1 MFGGANNEIRLM
13 GRLDEMF
20 AVNSACHA
28 YRERIESYSE
38 QIGKT
43 DDINQLQRILGV
55 LMRDSGNMNLAMR
68 RTQDEL
74 KETRKRVETSEGK
87 IKELEC
93 ALNKATGLIHEDY
106 LTGILNRRGMKNAF
120 EREIARA
127 ERNNAPLCVA
137 LLDIDHFK
145 RLNDAYGHD
154 AGDDALIHFV
164 RVTRESLRPADVIAR
179 FGGEEFV
186 IILPDTPVAEGA
198 RAVTRLQRA
207 LAKDFF
213 QHKNEALLITFSAG
227 VVLQLPNESVDA
239 LINRADQL
247 LYKAKAAGRNC
258 VFVAE

>member
-1 MFGGANNEIRLM
+1 MLGGFNNKIKLM
-13 GRLDEMF
+13 GRSNELF
-20 AVNSACHA
+20 AVNSAYHA
-28 YRERIESYSE
+28 YHERVASYSE

-55 LMRDSGNMNLAMR
+55 LMRDARNMHLLMQRA
-68 RTQDEL
+68 QDEL
-74 KETRKRVETSEGK
+74 KETRKRVEISEGR
-87 IKELEC
+87 IRELEG
-93 ALNKATGLIHEDY
+93 ALDKATGLIHEDY

-120 EREIARA
+120 EREVARA
-127 ERNNAPLCVA
+127 ERSNTPLCVA

-164 RVTRESLRPADVIAR
+164 RVARESLRPADVIAR

-186 IILPDTPVAEGA
+186 IILPETPVAEGA
-198 RAVTRLQRA
+198 RAMTRLQGA

-213 QHKNEALLITFSAG
+213 QHKNEKLLITFSAG
-227 VVLQLPNESVDA
+227 IVSRLPNEPVDD

-247 LYKAKAAGRNC
+247 LYKAKAAGRNR